1 MHLTGRSILLAWMVS
16 IAFHGAGLVGMF
28 LLVFPYTPKQRAP
41 TPVARAELIG
51 DLESS
56 SFFPTQDPDISSP
69 QQPIEAPDV
78 RFTPKKFEELSKLA
92 TSKKPELSIIGI
104 GAGGADFSQYGLTA
118 GPGAGPVFFGLG
130 GSARGIRRIVYVV
143 DRSGSMLDTFGYVR
157 KELERSINELRRS
170 QKFHVIFFNSGP
182 PLESPPR
189 KLVSAIQA
197 QKTAFFAFLGDIFPE
212 GSTNPEPAMRRA
224 LALKPDLIYFL
235 TDGEFHAILLERLDK
250 WNRDRNVQIFTI
262 AYFDE
267 RGASLLER
275 IAREHG
281 GKFRF
286 VSESDLP

>member
-1 MHLTGRSILLAWMVS
+1 MHLTGRSILLAWVVS
-16 IAFHGAGLVGMF
+16 IALHGAGLVGMF
-28 LLVFPYTPKQRAP
+28 LLVFPYTPKQQAP
-41 TPVARAELIG
+41 TPVTRAELIG
-51 DLESS
+51 DLEAR

-157 KELERSINELRRS
+157 RELERSINELRRG

-182 PLESPPR
+182 PLENPPR
-189 KLVSAIQA
+189 RLVSAIQA
-197 QKTAFFAFLGDIFPE
+197 QKMAFFAFLGDIFPE

-235 TDGEFHAILLERLDK
+235 TDGEFAPTLVEQLKK
-250 WNRDRNVQIFTI
+250 WNKDQKVRIYTI
-262 AYFDE
+262 AFLRRNGED
-267 RGASLLER
+267 LLR
-275 IAREHG
+275 QIARQNG
-281 GKFRF
+281 GEFRF
-286 VSESDLP
+286 VSEDDLD